1 MLLEGE
7 NALKRYFVFIIFLSA
22 VSEPPQCMSSSCLFA
37 VQDAIY
43 NARKE
48 IGKDAD
54 HFPLDGPAN
63 VEATQLHCLVNT
75 SQFVI

>member
-1 MLLEGE
+1 
-7 NALKRYFVFIIFLSA
+7 
-22 VSEPPQCMSSSCLFA
+22 MSSSCLFA

-54 HFPLDGPAN
+54 HFPLDGPAT
-63 VEATQLHCLVNT
+63 VEATQLHCLVDT
-75 SQFVI
+75 SQFFI